1 MDNERN
7 LPCDRQA
14 VWGRFCF
21 GGLDIQITGA
31 RPRRIT
37 RQGKPVSNRKL

>member
-1 MDNERN
+1 MDNERT
-7 LPCDRQA
+7 LPNGRT

-21 GGLDIQITGA
+21 GRLDVQITGA

-37 RQGKPVSNRKL
+37 CQGKPVSNRKL

>member
-1 MDNERN
+1 MGNERN

-21 GGLDIQITGA
+21 GELDIGMTGA

-37 RQGKPVSNRKL
+37 CQSKPVSNRKL